1 MILTS
6 RRATL
11 MMLKNF
17 IQTAIIIKIDK
28 ERGIQKNISQCDVI
42 LLNWLALWDRFNSFV
57 CCTFYTV
64 KFILFV
70 TTNDKKKC
78 LEIKR
83 TREIFLIRSLSN
95 KKLYAHTEVFHWVTL
110 WTGACGCA
118 LQFFILFFFFSVL
131 LSLVGLITANH
142 LILITMHL

>member
-17 IQTAIIIKIDK
+17 IQIAIIIKIDK
-28 ERGIQKNISQCDVI
+28 EREIQKNIFQCDVI

-95 KKLYAHTEVFHWVTL
+95 KKIVCTHRSIPLSHTVNRCLWMCITIFHS
-110 WTGACGCA
+110 
-118 LQFFILFFFFSVL
+118 LFSSLFYSH
-131 LSLVGLITANH
+131 LSA
-142 LILITMHL
+142 